1 MLLHFIHWDI
11 QPEIFRIGEIAI
23 RYYSLL
29 FAVGLLLS
37 YYLLKRIYADKSNVV
52 DALFIYIFIGT
63 VAGARLGH
71 CLFYEWAYYK
81 YHILEMLLPIQQSP
95 ITGEYFFTGYQGLA
109 SHGGTIGV
117 IISVGIFSYFHR
129 QNFLAL
135 SDKLAIVTPIA
146 GGFIRLGNLM
156 NSEIIGKQT
165 QVIWAFIFTRVDDL
179 PRHPAQLYEAISY
192 FSIFAI
198 LYILYKTNSFSKG
211 FYLGL
216 FFILT
221 FTARF
226 FIEFIKENQ
235 EQFENSMT
243 FNMGQYL
250 SIPFILLGII
260 LVIYSLKG
268 QNTKEL

>member
-1 MLLHFIHWDI
+1 MLLNFIHWNI
-11 QPEIFRIGEIAI
+11 QPEIFRMGEIAI

-29 FAVGLLLS
+29 FAIGLLLS
-37 YYLLKRIYADKSNVV
+37 YYLLKKIYQNNTVV

-71 CLFYEWAYYK
+71 CLFYEWSYYK
-81 YHILEMLLPIQQSP
+81 QHILEMLLPIHQD
-95 ITGEYFFTGYQGLA
+95 INTGEYFFTGYQGLA

-117 IISVGIFSYFHR
+117 IISVGVFSYFHR
-129 QNFLAL
+129 QNFLSL
-135 SDKLAIVTPIA
+135 LDKLAIVTPITA
-146 GGFIRLGNLM
+146 GFIRFGNLM

-165 QVIWAFIFTRVDDL
+165 QVAWAFIFTRIDNI
-179 PRHPAQLYEAISY
+179 PRHPAQLYEALSY
-192 FSIFAI
+192 FSIFII
-198 LYILYKTNSFSKG
+198 LYLLYRKNSFGKG
-211 FYLGL
+211 FYLGI
-216 FFILT
+216 FFTLT

-226 FIEFIKENQ
+226 LIEFVKENQ

-260 LVIYSLKG
+260 LVIYSLKDK
-268 QNTKEL
+268 NTKEL